1 MMDWW
6 RPPASGLA
14 CSVASVWR
22 VPNSTANT
30 AIASVDQRNV
40 ADDRN
45 FGEPVFAQDGSSDD
59 ATALSCSAM

>member
-1 MMDWW
+1 
-6 RPPASGLA
+6 
-14 CSVASVWR
+14 